1 MCDVFRKVSG
11 HLLWVGRMSEADAM
25 ARVCRHRDEV
35 YTYGDIPF

>member
-25 ARVCRHRDEV
+25 ARVCRHRNETFV
-35 YTYGDIPF
+35 CGDIPF